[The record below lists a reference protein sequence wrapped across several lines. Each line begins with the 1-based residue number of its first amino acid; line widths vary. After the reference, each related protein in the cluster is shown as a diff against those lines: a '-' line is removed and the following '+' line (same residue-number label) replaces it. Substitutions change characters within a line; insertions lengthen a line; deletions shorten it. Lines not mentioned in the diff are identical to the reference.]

1 LARVRKLAKW
11 VKKYPEMT
19 MEDKWLAELVCFAK
33 GRKLAMGVERCAG
46 MKI

>member
-1 LARVRKLAKW
+1 VRKSAKW
-11 VKKYPEMT
+11 VEKYPEMM
-19 MEDKWLAELVCFAK
+19 MEDKRLAELVCLAK